1 MAFSILKART
11 ALVVAGALGATSAFG
26 YWGYTELREH
36 QLREEISEL
45 VRDASARMSAALATQ
60 VPQTA
65 MDNPGLL
72 RKLYDDAETVDAHFR
87 KVHGGD
93 VALLPELSTAADD
106 YLLTSR
112 EILLRWASSQR
123 HRVRLAT
130 SMRLLETH
138 MRGDDRSGEWVTAA
152 VRLKERVEEEYRDY
166 SRTLNA
172 LDTLLASFPAARDK
186 MLPQVDSVLLAD
198 APLVTSARKN
208 VIAAAAHARQEMEYM
223 RQLRVYR

>member
-26 YWGYTELREH
+26 YWGYAELREH

-65 MDNPGLL
+65 VDNPGLL

-93 VALLPELSTAADD
+93 VELLPELSTAADCCPNCPP
-106 YLLTSR
+106 LRTITCSR
-112 EILLRWASSQR
+112 
-123 HRVRLAT
+123 
-130 SMRLLETH
+130 
-138 MRGDDRSGEWVTAA
+138 
-152 VRLKERVEEEYRDY
+152 
-166 SRTLNA
+166 
-172 LDTLLASFPAARDK
+172 AARSCCGG
-186 MLPQVDSVLLAD
+186 PRASAIASV
-198 APLVTSARKN
+198 
-208 VIAAAAHARQEMEYM
+208 
-223 RQLRVYR
+223 